1 MKILFLVLSILAL
14 GFHCLFEI
22 GNVYVLQEQMKSES
36 SSLEEDHEEWVQI
49 DSIYVSIHPGTL
61 KDTLEILFEET
72 DCVKVTLQG
81 NMRAYEYCSP
91 LDETMDYNVVPGYYC
106 VIGEHEDGSIE
117 DVSDYLY
124 RIEED
129 FK

>member
-1 MKILFLVLSILAL
+1 MKILFLVISILVL
-14 GFHCLFEI
+14 GFQCWFEI
-22 GNVYVLQEQMKSES
+22 GNAYVLKEQMRSET

-49 DSIYVSIHPGTL
+49 DSVYVSIHPETL
-61 KDTLEILFEET
+61 KATLEILFEET

-81 NMRAYEYCSP
+81 DTRAYEYGSP

-129 FK
+129 FQ

>member
-1 MKILFLVLSILAL
+1 MKILFLVMSILVL
-14 GFHCLFEI
+14 GFHCWFEI
-22 GNVYVLQEQMKSES
+22 GNAYVLQEQMKSES
-36 SSLEEDHEEWVQI
+36 SS
-49 DSIYVSIHPGTL
+49 
-61 KDTLEILFEET
+61 LEILFEET

-81 NMRAYEYCSP
+81 NIRTYEYGSP

-129 FK
+129 FQ